1 MFGKYTCLLYNNL
14 GRQYICPQGRDVGWR
29 CEIQKSTKK
38 QKGEKLTQLNNKNK
52 WIILF
57 FFFFFLIETCRTSQQ
72 DVHE

>member
-38 QKGEKLTQLNNKNK
+38 QKGEKIKLCHTIK
-52 WIILF
+52 
-57 FFFFFLIETCRTSQQ
+57 
-72 DVHE
+72 